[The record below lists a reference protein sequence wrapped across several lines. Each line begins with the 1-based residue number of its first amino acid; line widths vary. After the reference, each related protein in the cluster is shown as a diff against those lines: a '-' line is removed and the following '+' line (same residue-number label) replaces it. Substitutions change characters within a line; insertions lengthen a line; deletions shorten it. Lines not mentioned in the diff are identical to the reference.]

1 MPEIKKASKKLV
13 CENVKNLLSI
23 DGGAGS
29 SPLLVKWQ
37 KEGTVSSGKCIIPK
51 TTEYRKIENASTLLG
66 IMETD
71 VPADF
76 YLSEKQTQQFL
87 TRL

>member
-1 MPEIKKASKKLV
+1 M
-13 CENVKNLLSI
+13 
-23 DGGAGS
+23 
-29 SPLLVKWQ
+29 KWP
-37 KEGTVSSGKCIIPK
+37 KEGTVSSGKCTTPK
-51 TTEYRKIENASTLLG
+51 IMECHKIESASTLLG